1 MNQSKVCLGLLTVL
15 AFGTLAG
22 CSATSTQSADVSGS
36 IRKSLDQAGLKDV
49 SANHDREKGVVTLD
63 GQVGTDSE
71 KAQAETIAKS
81 IAGGQVVSNRIE
93 VMPMG
98 AGHMADHSR
107 HGMENQSGGPMM
119 GDPGPHRTTE
129 PRR

>member
-1 MNQSKVCLGLLTVL
+1 MKKSKTCLCLLTLL
-15 AFGTLAG
+15 ALGTLAG
-22 CSATSTQSADVSGS
+22 CSAPSTTSADVSGS

-81 IAGGQVVSNRIE
+81 IAGVQVVSNQIA
-93 VMPMG
+93 VMPRG
-98 AGHMADHSR
+98 AGHMGDQNR
-107 HGMENQSGGPMM
+107 RGMGEPGAKHM
-119 GDPGPHRTTE
+119 GDHGPGRMPEPHR
-129 PRR
+129 